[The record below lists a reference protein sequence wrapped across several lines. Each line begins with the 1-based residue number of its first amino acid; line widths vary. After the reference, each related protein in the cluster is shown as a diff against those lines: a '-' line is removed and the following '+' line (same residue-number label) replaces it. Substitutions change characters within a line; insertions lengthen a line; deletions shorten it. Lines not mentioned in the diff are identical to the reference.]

1 MASNGKA
8 CVQFFLQS
16 RFKHVCSLS
25 SQVFLLADIA
35 QQPTAVSWSLV
46 CKRAGP
52 ARPGPV
58 SAFTLPLVSCWPG
71 LDPMLLT
78 SGK

>member
-16 RFKHVCSLS
+16 RFKHACSLS

-35 QQPTAVSWSLV
+35 QQPTAVSWKPCL
-46 CKRAGP
+46 
-52 ARPGPV
+52 
-58 SAFTLPLVSCWPG
+58 
-71 LDPMLLT
+71 
-78 SGK
+78 